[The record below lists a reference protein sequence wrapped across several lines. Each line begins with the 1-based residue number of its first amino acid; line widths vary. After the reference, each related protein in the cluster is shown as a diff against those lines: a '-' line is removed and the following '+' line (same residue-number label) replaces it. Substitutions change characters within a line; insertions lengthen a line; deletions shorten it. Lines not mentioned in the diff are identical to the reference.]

1 MLYNRRGKIL
11 FSFLFNIF
19 KGRNNAF
26 GTLFLLKIARKTKI
40 RKGETMIEEL
50 LKDTNK
56 ELKIKYQNKSIDY
69 GLIIDRNKQVHYFL
83 ESKMM

>member
-1 MLYNRRGKIL
+1 
-11 FSFLFNIF
+11 
-19 KGRNNAF
+19 
-26 GTLFLLKIARKTKI
+26 
-40 RKGETMIEEL
+40 MIEEL